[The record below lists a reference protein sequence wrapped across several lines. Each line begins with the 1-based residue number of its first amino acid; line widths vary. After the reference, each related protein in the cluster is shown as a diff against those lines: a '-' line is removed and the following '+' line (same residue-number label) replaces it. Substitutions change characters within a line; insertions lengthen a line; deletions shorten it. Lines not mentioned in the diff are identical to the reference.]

1 MCGVLAVLNAC
12 GKRADLRALALRQA
26 ELLKHRG
33 PDSYGVNIQK
43 TIKGDQPLFSTDKS
57 LCLCA
62 NGEIYN
68 YKKLSSLYLSTV
80 NFATSSDCEVIVH
93 LYEKFGNDFV
103 KYLDGMFSFVISDS
117 RTGEYYAARDPI
129 GITSFYYGYDKEGKM
144 WFASELKAL
153 QDVCVKISEFPP
165 GCYYSSVKGVFVP
178 YFKPLWHSENF
189 LPEPQ
194 ELHLEVIRE
203 ALTAAVKKRLM
214 TSVPFG
220 VLLWVCTVF
229 FFLRSFVCVPGV
241 LLSGG
246 LDSSLIASIVSR
258 FFKNDT
264 AKLHTFSVGFP
275 NSPDVKAAKVVA
287 DFLGTSHH
295 SFQFSLQEGLEAV
308 PAVIYH
314 LESYDVTTVRASVP
328 MFLMS
333 QRIKTSGFKMVLSG
347 EGSDEI
353 FAGYLYFHKAPSK
366 EELHKE
372 TVRKVKALHAYDCL
386 RANKATLAW
395 GLEARVPF
403 LDTQFLEVCMSL
415 DPAHKMVNPQ
425 EVDSEGRKK
434 IEKYILRKAFD
445 CPEQP
450 YLPEEILWR
459 QKEQFSDGVGYG
471 WIDLLKEFAEKAITD
486 RMLADAKLRFPFNT
500 PLTKEAYYYRSEFER
515 HFPEP
520 QTAEL
525 VPGGPTVACST
536 SAAVEW
542 DAVIYILS
550 LTATRG

>member
-1 MCGVLAVLNAC
+1 
-12 GKRADLRALALRQA
+12 
-26 ELLKHRG
+26 
-33 PDSYGVNIQK
+33 
-43 TIKGDQPLFSTDKS
+43 LFSTDKS

-308 PAVIYH
+308 PGWYTLITETDA
-314 LESYDVTTVRASVP
+314 L
-328 MFLMS
+328 
-333 QRIKTSGFKMVLSG
+333 FKF
-347 EGSDEI
+347 I
-353 FAGYLYFHKAPSK
+353 F
-366 EELHKE
+366 
-372 TVRKVKALHAYDCL
+372 
-386 RANKATLAW
+386 
-395 GLEARVPF
+395 
-403 LDTQFLEVCMSL
+403 
-415 DPAHKMVNPQ
+415 
-425 EVDSEGRKK
+425 
-434 IEKYILRKAFD
+434 
-445 CPEQP
+445 
-450 YLPEEILWR
+450 
-459 QKEQFSDGVGYG
+459 
-471 WIDLLKEFAEKAITD
+471 
-486 RMLADAKLRFPFNT
+486 
-500 PLTKEAYYYRSEFER
+500 
-515 HFPEP
+515 
-520 QTAEL
+520 
-525 VPGGPTVACST
+525 
-536 SAAVEW
+536 
-542 DAVIYILS
+542 
-550 LTATRG
+550 